1 MYMATASG
9 NSDMGFGLTVLF
21 SIVALLGV
29 VGMFVAGLTGDQF
42 VAAVGFAV
50 ATIAA
55 SLAVSATHLFG

>member
-1 MYMATASG
+1 MATAST

-42 VAAVGFAV
+42 VAAVGVAV

>member
-1 MYMATASG
+1 
-9 NSDMGFGLTVLF
+9 MGFGLTVLL

-29 VGMFVAGLTGDQF
+29 VGMFIAGLTGDQF

>member
-1 MYMATASG
+1 METASVG
-9 NSDMGFGLTVLF
+9 SDKGFGLTVLF

-29 VGMFVAGLTGDQF
+29 VGMFVAGLTGDQL

>member
-1 MYMATASG
+1 METASAS
-9 NSDMGFGLTVLF
+9 SDKGIGLTVLF
-21 SIVALLGV
+21 SIVAILGV
-29 VGMFVAGLTGDQF
+29 VGMFAAGLTGDQL